1 MNTTNKL
8 LAGVLAAIIGFGSF
22 GSYKL
27 IIEPAQIAAEQ
38 KKAETA
44 AWFAAQ
50 SQKAYAADLAAWKQ
64 CGLNNHNIAWKDE
77 NRMNY
82 SAVRAKLDAERCG
95 PKPVRN

>member
-1 MNTTNKL
+1 MEVRHPLRRKEVRNEMNMTNKL

-27 IIEPAQIAAEQ
+27 II
-38 KKAETA
+38 
-44 AWFAAQ
+44 
-50 SQKAYAADLAAWKQ
+50 AWK
-64 CGLNNHNIAWKDE
+64 AE

-82 SAVRAKLDAERCG
+82 SEVRAKLDAERCG